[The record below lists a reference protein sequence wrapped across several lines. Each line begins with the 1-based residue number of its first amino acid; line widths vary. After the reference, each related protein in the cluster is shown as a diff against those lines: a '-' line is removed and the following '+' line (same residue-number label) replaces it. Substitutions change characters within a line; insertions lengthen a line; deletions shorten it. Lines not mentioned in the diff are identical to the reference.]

1 MTWNE
6 PGGSRDKDPWG
17 GRQDDQGPPDLDEVV
32 KKLQDKLGG
41 LFGGR
46 GGRGGSGDGN
56 GGQSGLIGLI
66 IVAIIVIWALSG
78 IYIVDAG
85 KRGVVMQFGAYK
97 ETTDPGL
104 HWIPKFIQS
113 VEKVDVQ
120 NIYDEVIGDQQAE
133 AIMLTQD
140 ENILD
145 IQFSIQYRIK
155 NPRDYLFNVQAPD
168 LTLRNATESAVREIV
183 GKSTW
188 DTVTTQGR
196 SEVAAKIESLLQQIL
211 DSYHTGLQVT
221 TVNMQHAREPRQVK
235 DAFDDVNK
243 AREDAERLKNE
254 AQAYTNDILPRARG
268 KAARIVEEAEAYK
281 SQIIS
286 EAEGDASRFKEVLTQ
301 YLKAPRVTKERL
313 FLETMEKI
321 YADSKKVVVDV
332 KGGNNVLYLPLDQI
346 MKQQKKAATQQDDS
360 SATPS
365 SSSSSDTTQPM
376 DRRPGRDTSRSREVR

>member
-17 GRQDDQGPPDLDEVV
+17 GRNGDQGPPDLDEVI

-46 GGRGGSGDGN
+46 KGGSAT
-56 GGQSGLIGLI
+56 GGQKGMVGLILL
-66 IVAIIVIWALSG
+66 AILVVWALSG

-85 KRGVVMQFGAYK
+85 KRGVVMQFGAYH

-104 HWIPKFIQS
+104 HWIPKFVQS
-113 VEKVDVQ
+113 VEIVNVD
-120 NIYDEVIGDQQAE
+120 NIFDEVIGDQLAE

-155 NPRDYLFNVQAPD
+155 DPRDYLFNVQAPD
-168 LTLRNATESAVREIV
+168 LTLRNATESAVREVV

-196 SEVAAKIESLLQQIL
+196 SEVAAKIETLLQSIL
-211 DSYHTGLQVT
+211 DSYKTGLEVT
-221 TVNMQHAREPRQVK
+221 SVNMQHAREPRQVK
-235 DAFDDVNK
+235 EAFDDVNK
-243 AREDAERLKNE
+243 AREDAERMKNE
-254 AQAYTNDILPRARG
+254 ALAYSNDILPRARG
-268 KAARIVEEAEAYK
+268 NAARVVEEAEAYK
-281 SQIIS
+281 AQVTA
-286 EAEGDASRFKEVLTQ
+286 EAEGDASRFNEVLTQ

-313 FLETMEKI
+313 YLETMEQI
-321 YADSKKVVVDV
+321 YSNSKKVVVDV

-346 MKQQKKAATQQDDS
+346 IKQQRSGTASPPAESSESTQ
-360 SATPS
+360 
-365 SSSSSDTTQPM
+365 TTQTP
-376 DRRPGRDTSRSREVR
+376 DSRPERDTSRSREARQ

>member
-17 GRQDDQGPPDLDEVV
+17 GRHDDQGPPDLDEVM

-41 LFGGR
+41 LFGGK
-46 GGRGGSGDGN
+46 GGHGGSST
-56 GGQSGLIGLI
+56 GGQKGLVGLILLA
-66 IVAIIVIWALSG
+66 VLVIWGLSG

-97 ETTDPGL
+97 ETTGPGL
-104 HWIPKFIQS
+104 HWIPKFVQS
-113 VEKVDVQ
+113 VETVDVE
-120 NIYDEVIGDQQAE
+120 NIYDEVIGDQLAE

-155 NPRDYLFNVQAPD
+155 DPREYLFNVQAPD
-168 LTLRNATESAVREIV
+168 LTLRNATESAVREVV
-183 GKSTW
+183 GRSTW

-196 SEVAAKIESLLQQIL
+196 SEVATKIETLLQSIL
-211 DSYHTGLQVT
+211 DSYKTGLEVT
-221 TVNMQHAREPRQVK
+221 SVNMQHAREPRQVK

-243 AREDAERLKNE
+243 AREDAERMKNE
-254 AQAYTNDILPRARG
+254 ALAYSNDILPRARG
-268 KAARIVEEAEAYK
+268 NAARVVEEAEAYK
-281 SQIIS
+281 SKVTS
-286 EAEGDASRFKEVLTQ
+286 EAEGDASRFNEVLTQ

-313 FLETMEKI
+313 YLETMEKI
-321 YADSKKVVVDV
+321 YADSKKVIVDT

-346 MKQQKKAATQQDDS
+346 ARQNKAQSVSPQEPAPQTSNTD
-360 SATPS
+360 
-365 SSSSSDTTQPM
+365 TQPT
-376 DRRPGRDTSRSREVR
+376 DRRPARDTSRSREAR

>member
-17 GRQDDQGPPDLDEVV
+17 GRNDDQGPPDLDEVM

-46 GGRGGSGDGN
+46 GGRGGGAAS
-56 GGQSGLIGLI
+56 GGQKSLIGLI
-66 IVAIIVIWALSG
+66 LLAVVVIWGLSG

-85 KRGVVMQFGAYK
+85 KRGVVMQFGAYHG
-97 ETTDPGL
+97 TTDPGL
-104 HWIPKFIQS
+104 HWIPKFFQS
-113 VEKVDVQ
+113 VEIVDVE
-120 NIYDEVIGDQQAE
+120 NIYDEVIGDQLAE

-155 NPRDYLFNVQAPD
+155 NPREYLFNVQAPD
-168 LTLRNATESAVREIV
+168 LTLRNATESAVREVV

-196 SEVAAKIESLLQQIL
+196 GEVAAKIETLLQSIL
-211 DSYHTGLQVT
+211 DSYKTGLQVT
-221 TVNMQHAREPRQVK
+221 SVNMQHAREPRQVK
-235 DAFDDVNK
+235 EAFDDVNK
-243 AREDAERLKNE
+243 AREDAERMKNE
-254 AQAYTNDILPRARG
+254 ALAYSNDILPRARG
-268 KAARIVEEAEAYK
+268 NAARVVEEAEAYK
-281 SQIIS
+281 AKVTA
-286 EAEGDASRFKEVLTQ
+286 EAEGDASRFNEVLTQ

-313 FLETMEKI
+313 YLETMEQI
-321 YADSKKVVVDV
+321 YSSSKKVMVDV

-346 MKQQKKAATQQDDS
+346 IRQQKAGSVLPQSSMPETSTNTGQTSDS
-360 SATPS
+360 
-365 SSSSSDTTQPM
+365 
-376 DRRPGRDTSRSREVR
+376 RPGRDTSRSREAR

>member
-17 GRQDDQGPPDLDEVV
+17 GRNDDQGPPDLDEVV

-46 GGRGGSGDGN
+46 GGRGGSTS
-56 GGQSGLIGLI
+56 GGQMGLFGLILLA
-66 IVAIIVIWALSG
+66 VVVIWALSG

-97 ETTDPGL
+97 DTVDPGL
-104 HWIPKFIQS
+104 HWIPKFVQS
-113 VEKVDVQ
+113 VEIVDVE
-120 NIYDEVIGDQQAE
+120 NIYDEVIGDQLAE

-155 NPRDYLFNVQAPD
+155 DPREYLFNVQAPD
-168 LTLRNATESAVREIV
+168 LTLRNATESAVREVV
-183 GKSTW
+183 GRSTW

-196 SEVAAKIESLLQQIL
+196 SEVAAKIETLLQQIL
-211 DSYHTGLQVT
+211 DSYKTGLQVT
-221 TVNMQHAREPRQVK
+221 SVNMQHAREPRQVK

-243 AREDAERLKNE
+243 AREDAERMKNE
-254 AQAYTNDILPRARG
+254 ALAYSNDILPRARG
-268 KAARIVEEAEAYK
+268 NAARVVEEAEAYK
-281 SQIIS
+281 SKVIA
-286 EAEGDASRFKEVLTQ
+286 EAEGDASRFTEVLTQ

-313 FLETMEKI
+313 YLETMEKI
-321 YADSKKVVVDV
+321 YADSKKVMVDT

-346 MKQQKKAATQQDDS
+346 VKQHKAQAEPEQKPAAPTSSNDS
-360 SATPS
+360 QS
-365 SSSSSDTTQPM
+365 M
-376 DRRPGRDTSRSREVR
+376 DSRPVRDTSRSREAR